1 MDLGAM
7 MSKIDLHGYQTAMEF
22 LDDINLICLNALEY
36 NPDKTQTGKSNNN
49 YLIIME
55 LNILILDKR

>member
-1 MDLGAM
+1 
-7 MSKIDLHGYQTAMEF
+7 MEF